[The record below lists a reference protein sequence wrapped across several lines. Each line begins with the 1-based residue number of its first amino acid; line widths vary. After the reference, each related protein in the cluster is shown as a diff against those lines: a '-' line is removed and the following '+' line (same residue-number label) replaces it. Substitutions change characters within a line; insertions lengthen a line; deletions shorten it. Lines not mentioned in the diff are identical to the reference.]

1 MRGNRQELRVTD
13 PAKMRCPRWL
23 PGVIASTAF
32 FEVLYLMV
40 VGQESHRASR
50 TKADMEEGRKMRHTH
65 RYRPLSGIAAKEGG
79 EKTEGR
85 AKAQGDQ
92 RG

>member
-1 MRGNRQELRVTD
+1 MRGHQQELRVTD
-13 PAKMRCPRWL
+13 PAEMKCPRSL

-32 FEVLYLMV
+32 FEVLYLMA

-50 TKADMEEGRKMRHTH
+50 TKADMEEGRKIRHTH
-65 RYRPLSGIAAKEGG
+65 RYRPLSGIAMKEGG
-79 EKTEGR
+79 QKTEGR

-92 RG
+92 HG